1 MNNQTQTIEKTIDSF
16 LDNIKLSRSVSTVK
30 TYKNAMKSFTELLFQ
45 KNISIDDSVAVLSEK
60 IFNDYAKYLR
70 AYSYATESL
79 YINVAKNYFEFLKAQ
94 EIKDFNIYQT
104 KFLIKNNIRKKGVR
118 IVHFPQNEIEEVLDY
133 ASNKLPF
140 IEETDEIKKLI
151 NLRDSALLI
160 TLADT
165 GLRIH
170 EACNLHKNDVDWESN
185 KAIIVGKG
193 DKEAI
198 IRFSKRSIMAI
209 KKYLEQREKMYDNDG
224 MFAPIFAR
232 HDKGTGK
239 EISQMTTKTGRLI
252 VKQRVKESVGEI
264 NMDKITPHSF
274 RHYFVTNV
282 LRNTGNIK
290 IAQEF
295 ARHTSITIT
304 ERYTHLTN
312 KELDDSYNTIFNV

>member
-1 MNNQTQTIEKTIDSF
+1 MTNQEYNIEKTIESF
-16 LDNIKLSRSVSTVK
+16 LNNIKISRSIKTVK
-30 TYKNAMKSFTELLFQ
+30 TYENAMKSFTDLLFQ
-45 KNISIDDSVAVLSEK
+45 KNISIDDSVDMLSEK

-70 AYSYATESL
+70 AYSYATEDL
-79 YINVAKNYFEFLKAQ
+79 YINVVRNYFEFLKAQ

-104 KFLIKNNIRKKGVR
+104 KFLIKNNVRKKGVR
-118 IVHFPQNEIEEVLDY
+118 IIHFPQNEIEEVLNY
-133 ASNKLPF
+133 AKNKLPF
-140 IEETDEIKKLI
+140 IEEMNKIKKLI

-170 EACNLHKNDVDWESN
+170 EACNLHKNDMNWESN
-185 KAIIVGKG
+185 KAVIIGKG

-198 IRFSKRSIMAI
+198 IRFSKHSIMAI
-209 KKYLEQREKMYDNDG
+209 KRYLEQREKMYDDD

-239 EISQMTTKTGRLI
+239 EISQITTKTGRLI

-295 ARHTSITIT
+295 ARHSSVTIT
-304 ERYTHLTN
+304 ERYAHLTN
-312 KELDDSYNTIFNV
+312 KELDDSYNTIFNI

>member
-1 MNNQTQTIEKTIDSF
+1 MNNQIQTIEKTIDSF
-16 LDNIKLSRSVSTVK
+16 LDNIKLSRSISTVR

-45 KNISIDDSVAVLSEK
+45 KNISIDDSVAVFSEK

-70 AYSYATESL
+70 AYSYATECL
-79 YINVAKNYFEFLKAQ
+79 YINVAKYYFEFLKAQ
-94 EIKDFNIYQT
+94 KIKDFDIYQT

-118 IVHFPQNEIEEVLDY
+118 IIHFPQNEIEEVLDY

-140 IEETDEIKKLI
+140 IEESDEVKKLI

-165 GLRIH
+165 GLRIN
-170 EACNLHKNDVDWESN
+170 EACNLCKNDVDWESN

-209 KKYLEQREKMYDNDG
+209 KRYLEQRKKMYNNDG
-224 MFAPIFAR
+224 MFTPIFAR

-239 EISQMTTKTGRLI
+239 EISQITTKTGRLI

-264 NMDKITPHSF
+264 NMNNITPHSF

-282 LRNTGNIK
+282 LRNTGNIR

-295 ARHTSITIT
+295 ARHSSITIT

-312 KELDDSYNTIFNV
+312 KELDDSYNTIFNI